1 MIAGHLDEVGF
12 MVTRIDDRGYLR
24 FQTVGG
30 WWSQV
35 MLAQRVTIVT
45 KKGEVRR
52 CHRFKAASCSLP

>member
-1 MIAGHLDEVGF
+1 MI
-12 MVTRIDDRGYLR
+12 TQIDDKGFLR

-45 KKGEVRR
+45 RKGDVTGNW
-52 CHRFKAASCSLP
+52 FKTTAHFTSRSS